1 LTRIRTMIVDD
12 EPAARRLLRES
23 CEAAGDLEVV
33 SEHGTAQAALEAIRA
48 GPPQLLFLDIQ
59 MVAMTGMD
67 LARSLEPTA
76 MPLIVFVTAYDRYA
90 VEAFEVNAI
99 DYLLKPF
106 DDARFARALERV
118 RQRLSGEGH
127 GERAATLD
135 ALLAALTRENSREP
149 GGKLRL
155 LTATHGR
162 QIFVDPAAVR
172 LAEAD
177 RNYVRLRVGVET
189 HLVRATLL
197 QIEQAL
203 ESPSLLKV
211 SRSCLVN
218 MQFVQEVNRTPRGD
232 FILVLVDGTTV
243 TSSEGFRERVR
254 RFLDRLRI

>member
-1 LTRIRTMIVDD
+1 VTRIRTMIVDD
-12 EPAARRLLRES
+12 EPAARRLLRE
-23 CEAAGDLEVV
+23 CCDAAGDLEVV

-48 GPPQLLFLDIQ
+48 RPPQLLFLDIQ
-59 MVAMTGMD
+59 MVAMTGME
-67 LARSLEPTA
+67 LARSLEPATL
-76 MPLIVFVTAYDRYA
+76 PLIVFVTAYDNYA

-106 DDARFARALERV
+106 DDARFSHTLERV
-118 RQRLSGEGH
+118 RQRIAGEGH
-127 GERAATLD
+127 DRAAAFD
-135 ALLAALTRENSREP
+135 ALLAALNRESSREP

-162 QIFVDPAAVR
+162 QIVVDPADVR
-172 LAEAD
+172 LVEAD
-177 RNYVRLRVGVET
+177 RNYVRLRVGGDT
-189 HLVRATLL
+189 HQVRATLQ

-218 MQFVQEVNRTPRGD
+218 MQFVQEVSRTLRGD
-232 FILVLVDGTTV
+232 FILVLADGTTV

-254 RFLDRLRI
+254 QFLDRLRV